1 MEVKEKDNGEIKNI
15 KKSKFYLTLILKVV
29 VVILGSILSFS
40 LGSYISEKNE
50 EKKTRTLAIVLTQ
63 ELNDISL
70 TIESM
75 PKRKELIENTTTIS
89 PLEYNEIKIK
99 DLILLE
105 EAGLNS
111 IEIKK
116 LSEIFKILSNINTT
130 IEYINRSHEKKDVLL
145 HDALLKALADLVEDE
160 SFRKNLKETNRIED
174 KLLKYINR

>member
-1 MEVKEKDNGEIKNI
+1 MEVKEKGEIKDI
-15 KKSKFYLTLILKVV
+15 KKSKFYSTLILKVV

-40 LGSYISEKNE
+40 IGNHLREKRL

-63 ELNDISL
+63 ELNDISS

-75 PKRKELIENTTTIS
+75 PKRKELIENTTTMS

-105 EAGLNS
+105 KAGLNS

-145 HDALLKALADLVEDE
+145 HDALLKALVDLVEDE
-160 SFRKNLKETNRIED
+160 SFRKNLKETNIIEG
-174 KLLKYINR
+174 KLLKYINK

>member
-1 MEVKEKDNGEIKNI
+1 MEVRGKGEIKDI
-15 KKSKFYLTLILKVV
+15 KKSKFYLTLTLKVV
-29 VVILGSILSFS
+29 AIILGSILSFS
-40 LGSYISEKNE
+40 LGSHLSGKNE
-50 EKKTRTLAIVLTQ
+50 EKKTRVLAIALTQ
-63 ELNDISL
+63 ELNEISS

-75 PKRKELIENTTTIS
+75 PKRKELIENTTTILPIS
-89 PLEYNEIKIK
+89 YNEIKIK

-145 HDALLKALADLVEDE
+145 HEALLKALADLVEDE
-160 SFRKNLKETNRIED
+160 SFRKNLKETNQIED
-174 KLLKYINR
+174 KLLKYIN